1 VKDPDLIKQ
10 LNKELNEVYRFL
22 LKLRI
27 PKEDAQD
34 LVQETAYKYLKY
46 EDSINIKKVKSW
58 LTRVALNLH
67 HDQYRK
73 NKRLQYG
80 FEMENFQSFRDDF
93 PEEILITNENNQE
106 IEHVLKKLKPQ
117 YRELLLLKYQFDL
130 KYEEIS
136 ELLDMKLGTIKT
148 SLYRAR
154 QKFIEEYRRSYK

>member
-27 PKEDAQD
+27 PREDAQD

-73 NKRLQYG
+73 HKRLQYG
-80 FEMENFQSFRDDF
+80 FEMENFQSIKGDL

-106 IEHVLKKLKPQ
+106 IEHVLNKLKPQ

-136 ELLDMKLGTIKT
+136 ELLDMKVGTIKT